1 VAPLVVP
8 QLATLVDAG
17 ELEAAEQQLAAAGAS
32 DTQAAPCQDASSS
45 GRKQQWRFAPAAA
58 DQLVR
63 EVDQGRA
70 LAELL
75 KQQVAA
81 AAAELDQGVK
91 DTTAAAAGA
100 AAGGRGGKA
109 GGCEVLGMTST

>member
-1 VAPLVVP
+1 LR
-8 QLATLVDAG
+8 
-17 ELEAAEQQLAAAGAS
+17 
-32 DTQAAPCQDASSS
+32 DASSGGGS
-45 GRKQQWRFAPAAA
+45 QQQQWRFAPAAA

-91 DTTAAAAGA
+91 DTTAAAAAATAVGA
-100 AAGGRGGKA
+100 PRR
-109 GGCEVLGMTST
+109 GGCEVLGMKST